1 MCRYFNFDKLLSE
14 NLEKISESPELHA
27 SNMVSGLD
35 SSKDQNEKIGILHS
49 RVFNILFFFA
59 RKGEFKVSQKAMISL
74 GLYTKVFKLIIIGTL
89 RTIQCWMFT
98 RTSKSRIK
106 KIIYVVVGDW
116 YARISSVENTSLKK
130 PFMFFVCRGRKIH
143 KAHWRMYAIIIL
155 NPHVFLLLSV
165 NDIQF
170 TYIY

>member
-27 SNMVSGLD
+27 SNMVSGPD

-74 GLYTKVFKLIIIGTL
+74 GLYTKVFKLTNNWHL
-89 RTIQCWMFT
+89 
-98 RTSKSRIK
+98 K
-106 KIIYVVVGDW
+106 DN
-116 YARISSVENTSLKK
+116 SVLDVHSYFKEQN
-130 PFMFFVCRGRKIH
+130 
-143 KAHWRMYAIIIL
+143 
-155 NPHVFLLLSV
+155 
-165 NDIQF
+165 
-170 TYIY
+170 